1 MRRVEVKINSSHS
14 PARTI
19 VKSSD
24 NGKSKELEM
33 QKLATNYKRK
43 SSEKKESDTWK
54 ILLTN
59 ILNSQRGKIPLLLA
73 VEAGNQSMVRELL
86 SSQTAEQLKVC
97 ENMHGSQSVA
107 AMSVYSNLF
116 ESENIRQ
123 QRQETTHWM
132 CQLTHKYTT
141 NYISGYITS
150 CLPGTFHIQN
160 PPTPSLTCFT
170 YVVSCN
176 CRERQ
181 ACYDSEDVRD
191 FAEAAEEKLCL
202 FVYECYKFHY
212 ISSAKDLASLKLIDK
227 LVSICSINK
236 RDYVRLLLYVSFFKT
251 A

>member
-24 NGKSKELEM
+24 NGKSKESEM
-33 QKLATNYKRK
+33 QKLATSYKRK

-97 ENMHGSQSVA
+97 GNMHGSQSVA

-123 QRQETTHWM
+123 QRQETTH
-132 CQLTHKYTT
+132 
-141 NYISGYITS
+141 
-150 CLPGTFHIQN
+150 
-160 PPTPSLTCFT
+160 
-170 YVVSCN
+170 
-176 CRERQ
+176 
-181 ACYDSEDVRD
+181 
-191 FAEAAEEKLCL
+191 
-202 FVYECYKFHY
+202 
-212 ISSAKDLASLKLIDK
+212 
-227 LVSICSINK
+227 
-236 RDYVRLLLYVSFFKT
+236 
-251 A
+251 